1 MGAAARGTG
10 GGAGGA
16 AVPGGLR
23 VRARDETERDH
34 AGGHDDRMPR
44 ATHGSFFFAASSL

>member
-1 MGAAARGTG
+1 MGAAARGAG

-16 AVPGGLR
+16 AAAGTLR

-34 AGGHDDRMPR
+34 AGGDDDRIPR
-44 ATHGSFFFAASSL
+44 ATHGSFFLAASSL